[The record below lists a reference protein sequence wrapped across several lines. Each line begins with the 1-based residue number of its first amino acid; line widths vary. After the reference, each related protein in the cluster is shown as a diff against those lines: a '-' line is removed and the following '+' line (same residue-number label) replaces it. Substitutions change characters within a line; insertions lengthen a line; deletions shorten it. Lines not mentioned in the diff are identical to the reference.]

1 MPVLINDFDLSVEP
15 PQPSEHAVQ
24 KAPAPQ
30 PSAPPPRPLSLE
42 AAEQMLQQMYERR
55 RRTWAD

>member
-1 MPVLINDFDLSVEP
+1 MPVLINDFDVAVEP
-15 PQPSEHAVQ
+15 PQPKEPTVQ

-30 PSAPPPRPLSLE
+30 PSAPPPRPLSRE
-42 AAEQMLQQMYERR
+42 AAEQMVQQMYERR